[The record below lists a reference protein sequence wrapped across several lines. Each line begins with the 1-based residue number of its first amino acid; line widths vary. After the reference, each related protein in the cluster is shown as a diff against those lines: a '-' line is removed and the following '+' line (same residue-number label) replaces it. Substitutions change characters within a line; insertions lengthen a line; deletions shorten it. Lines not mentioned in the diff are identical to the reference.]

1 MEVDVDG
8 VTGDKLEV
16 DGVEVVV
23 VDLVEW
29 LEGKVRGIRTRVF

>member
-23 VDLVEW
+23 VDLVER
-29 LEGKVRGIRTRVF
+29 LEGKVQGIRTRVF